1 MQDLGHQ
8 SAHSPASEPD
18 SEGTLHGWFIVT
30 PSSFGKTVNT
40 RKCRE
45 NLRVHVLVQ
54 VGVNSY
60 KISGQVVG
68 LNSLKLW
75 EKGKKNTGK
84 CRYIGKKRCKQ
95 SRIKHKQNQEI
106 HQ

>member
-75 EKGKKNTGK
+75 KKGKKNTGV
-84 CRYIGKKRCKQ
+84 
-95 SRIKHKQNQEI
+95 E
-106 HQ
+106 